1 MVLSAKHKPS
11 IEGFQTAFFYK
22 SLSNNDLLK
31 KVTSNRPSTT
41 FKGTFRGNFFNICN
55 IIVII
60 LNYNIV

>member
-1 MVLSAKHKPS
+1 MVLSTKHKPS
-11 IEGFQTAFFYK
+11 IEGFQKAFFCK

-31 KVTSNRPSTT
+31 KVTSNRPSTAL
-41 FKGTFRGNFFNICN
+41 KGTFRGNFFNICN